1 MSEVDL
7 EGPKVSTQGSFGR
20 ERMGLAD
27 RSYSF
32 LLAVRSMITVPS
44 ITDTCVPCSVS
55 PVADNEVILQ
65 PGEDLALSLDLTG
78 GHQETGKDEL
88 C

>member
-1 MSEVDL
+1 MMSEVDL
-7 EGPKVSTQGSFGR
+7 EGPNVPPQGSFGVI
-20 ERMGLAD
+20 L
-27 RSYSF
+27 F

-44 ITDTCVPCSVS
+44 TTDTCVPCSVS